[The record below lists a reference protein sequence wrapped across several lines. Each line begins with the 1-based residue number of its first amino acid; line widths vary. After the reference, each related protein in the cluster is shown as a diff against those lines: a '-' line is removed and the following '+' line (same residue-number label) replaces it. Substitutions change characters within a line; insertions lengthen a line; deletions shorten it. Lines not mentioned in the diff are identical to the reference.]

1 MKIYIAQ
8 DINEKT
14 DYAVFT
20 SKKECDKWIRE
31 NTEDSISAAAK
42 FEAGNRNFS
51 SLSAYTDGR
60 EFEVDVIDFKLN
72 KQSVLHAV
80 DKIIDVVL

>member
-31 NTEDSISAAAK
+31 NTEDSISAVAA
-42 FEAGNRNFS
+42 FEAGNIG
-51 SLSAYTDGR
+51 ADTDGR
-60 EFEVDVIDFKLN
+60 EFDVKVIDFKLN

-80 DKIIDVVL
+80 DKIIFVVL

>member
-8 DINEKT
+8 DIHEKT

-31 NTEDSISAAAK
+31 NSENSISAVAA
-42 FEAGNRNFS
+42 FEAGNIGG
-51 SLSAYTDGR
+51 YTDGR
-60 EFEVDVIDFKLN
+60 EFEVQVIDFKLN

-80 DKIIDVVL
+80 DKIIDVVI

>member
-8 DINEKT
+8 NINEKT

-20 SKKECDKWIRE
+20 SKKECDKWVRE
-31 NTEDSISAAAK
+31 NSENSIPWTET
-42 FEAGNRNFS
+42 GNFF
-51 SLSAYTDGR
+51 DDGEGR
-60 EFEVDVIDFKLN
+60 EYEVNVVDFKLN
-72 KQSVLHAV
+72 KQSVLNAV

>member
-8 DINEKT
+8 EINEKT

-31 NTEDSISAAAK
+31 NEEDSISAETAFK
-42 FEAGNRNFS
+42 TGNID
-51 SLSAYTDGR
+51 AIGADTDGK
-60 EFEVDVIDFKLN
+60 EFEVKMFEFKLN
-72 KQSVLHAV
+72 KQSVLNAV
-80 DKIIDVVL
+80 DKIIRVVI

>member
-8 DINEKT
+8 EINEKT

-31 NTEDSISAAAK
+31 NNKDPIPLAET
-42 FEAGNRNFS
+42 GNI
-51 SLSAYTDGR
+51 YDVGEGK
-60 EFEVDVIDFKLN
+60 EFEVKVVDFKLN
-72 KQSVLHAV
+72 KQSVLNAV
-80 DKIIDVVL
+80 NKIIHKVI

>member
-8 DINEKT
+8 EINEKT

-31 NTEDSISAAAK
+31 NAKNSIPWA
-42 FEAGNRNFS
+42 ETGNI
-51 SLSAYTDGR
+51 YDDGKGKDY
-60 EFEVDVIDFKLN
+60 EVKVIDFKLN

-80 DKIIDVVL
+80 DKIIDVVI

>member
-8 DINEKT
+8 EINEKT

-31 NTEDSISAAAK
+31 NQKDLIPWTETSNPYDSGEGK
-42 FEAGNRNFS
+42 E
-51 SLSAYTDGR
+51 Y
-60 EFEVDVIDFKLN
+60 EVKVIDLKLN
-72 KQSVLHAV
+72 KQSVQSN
-80 DKIIDVVL
+80 I